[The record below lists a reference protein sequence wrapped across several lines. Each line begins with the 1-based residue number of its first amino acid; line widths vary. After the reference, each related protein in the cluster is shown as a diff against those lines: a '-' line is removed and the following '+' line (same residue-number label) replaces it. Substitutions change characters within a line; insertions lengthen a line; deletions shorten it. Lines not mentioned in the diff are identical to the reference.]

1 MTNLNKSSSQ
11 SESFA
16 EACRLYENNKP
27 QEALRI
33 FHMLAKERHIGAM
46 NNIGAMY
53 EAGEGVD
60 KSPQKALYW
69 YKKSVRAGGVASIYN
84 IADLYRKSGNMQ
96 LSKKWFTRAVEA
108 KDGDAALELAKLYL
122 NGRSNKNIKE
132 KVKKLLALAADPNT
146 ATEETIDEAQKLS
159 ASIAR

>member
-1 MTNLNKSSSQ
+1 MTSLNKSSSQ
-11 SESFA
+11 NEFFV
-16 EACRLYENNKP
+16 EACRLYEGHEF

-60 KSPQKALYW
+60 KSLQKALYW
-69 YKKSVRAGGVASIYN
+69 YKKSVRAGGVAPIYN
-84 IADLYRKSGNMQ
+84 IADLYRKSGNMR
-96 LSKKWFTRAVEA
+96 LSKKWFTRAVET

-122 NGRSNKNIKE
+122 CGRSNKNIKE
-132 KVKKLLALAADPNT
+132 KVKELLVLATDPNT

-159 ASIAR
+159 ASIVR